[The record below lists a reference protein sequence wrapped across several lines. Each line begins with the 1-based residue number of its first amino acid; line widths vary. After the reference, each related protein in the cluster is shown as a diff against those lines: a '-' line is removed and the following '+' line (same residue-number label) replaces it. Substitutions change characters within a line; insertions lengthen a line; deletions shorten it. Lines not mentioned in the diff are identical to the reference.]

1 VTNGDA
7 SSAPPA
13 AGPAAGVPLER
24 AAPPAAPTAATRPVA
39 ATPAQRRASSRR
51 VLLGCALVA
60 FVLHSLALLWNWWVW
75 SAEPGARGWWMVITD
90 LPVSLLYLHH
100 TDGRLFWWSFLLGG
114 VQWAGTG
121 ALVAW
126 AAWRIAGW
134 RRRRGV

>member
-7 SSAPPA
+7 SSAPPSAGSA
-13 AGPAAGVPLER
+13 ASVPLER
-24 AAPPAAPTAATRPVA
+24 TAPPAAPAVATRPVV
-39 ATPAQRRASSRR
+39 ATPAPRRTSSRR

-100 TDGRLFWWSFLLGG
+100 TDGRLFWWSLLLGG

-134 RRRRGV
+134 RRRRGI